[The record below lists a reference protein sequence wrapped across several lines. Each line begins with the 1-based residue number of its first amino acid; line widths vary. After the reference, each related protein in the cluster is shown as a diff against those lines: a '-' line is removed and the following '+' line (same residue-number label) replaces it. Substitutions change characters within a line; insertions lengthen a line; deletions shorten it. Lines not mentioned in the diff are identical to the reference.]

1 MKGLGET
8 QTGFRVGGVTNIA
21 KKKNVFRE
29 TLKLLLK
36 KSPKQAVKRNRDFIP
51 GCSRNTRG
59 WEEEHDRSDVEE
71 VAEENL
77 ESVNSSVSYSDETN
91 IWSLSFSCWTVEEVW
106 RQCSRFQ
113 ENKHP
118 CIKNVEVKSDGV
130 IGSCGHVY
138 VKPVTDKLEEF
149 RKASIAYVVMPLD
162 NNTFQVAAPSG
173 NDVWIVQNQMRDCTI
188 CTCGDFPLM

>member
-36 KSPKQAVKRNRDFIP
+36 NQRSFVFKGFWSSSLGS

-118 CIKNVEVKSDGV
+118 CIKNVEVKSDGLRPCV
-130 IGSCGHVY
+130 RQTRHGQ
-138 VKPVTDKLEEF
+138 
-149 RKASIAYVVMPLD
+149 A
-162 NNTFQVAAPSG
+162 
-173 NDVWIVQNQMRDCTI
+173 
-188 CTCGDFPLM
+188 

>member
-1 MKGLGET
+1 M
-8 QTGFRVGGVTNIA
+8 
-21 KKKNVFRE
+21 
-29 TLKLLLK
+29 
-36 KSPKQAVKRNRDFIP
+36 KRNRDFIP

-130 IGSCGHVY
+130 IGRSL
-138 VKPVTDKLEEF
+138 KRQRTAIAIKLQ
-149 RKASIAYVVMPLD
+149 RD
-162 NNTFQVAAPSG
+162 NTFNLVAAMCTSNPSRTSLKSSG
-173 NDVWIVQNQMRDCTI
+173 K
-188 CTCGDFPLM
+188 PLLLTL